1 MPLIHFF
8 TSKLIVCRHGK
19 SGKRCIARRTPPSN
33 RIHRIITG
41 IEWDRKEGAY
51 KSFLLHHDHSKEE
64 KEERSPMVGVETVAE
79 GTQKKREREEKI
91 NEVVA
96 NMTRQCNVPHQIG
109 EVPFCSP
116 MTHLFPSCS
125 NLDLF
130 IHWRASQGVI
140 YLYVN
145 ARCMCMCACRGMG
158 AADEVATKQRSR
170 FGWMQQE
177 KEEGRQLAQLCP
189 HMRWHMYSPSESMG
203 VCSWPLFRS
212 GSSLTNACRAW
223 RQRKRALLKHPHACM
238 HA

>member
-1 MPLIHFF
+1 
-8 TSKLIVCRHGK
+8 
-19 SGKRCIARRTPPSN
+19 
-33 RIHRIITG
+33 
-41 IEWDRKEGAY
+41 
-51 KSFLLHHDHSKEE
+51 
-64 KEERSPMVGVETVAE
+64 
-79 GTQKKREREEKI
+79 
-91 NEVVA
+91 
-96 NMTRQCNVPHQIG
+96 MTRQCNVPHQIG

-212 GSSLTNACRAW
+212 GSSLTNAMQGLEAKEKGAFEAPPCM
-223 RQRKRALLKHPHACM
+223 HACM
-238 HA
+238 MGGDSSTKTNKQILIWCSAGHGQCKQEINKERARKVSRGDLIFSKVVHAPT